1 MKGWSVRRITFTFMF
16 LHAALCLS
24 LFLFQPAFSQEKA
37 PPKLV
42 VGIVI
47 DQFRYDYL
55 AKNKNLFTKKGF
67 RFLQENG
74 VSYTNAHYPY
84 VPTYTAP
91 GHASI
96 YTGSSPAYH
105 GIVANDWY
113 ERFEKKEV
121 YCVDDDAVQGTGSEG
136 KAGKKSPRR
145 LIGNTI
151 GDELLDFTNGK
162 AKVISIAM
170 KDRSA
175 ILPAG
180 KAGKAFWFD
189 DETGFFITSTYYAN
203 ILPQWVQNFNAKKPA
218 EEYLSA
224 QWTLLHPES
233 DYALSD
239 PDDSEGEGTLYGET
253 KPVFPHKIIPGEKPA
268 ARYSTLKE
276 TPFISELTFE
286 LAKEAVSGEE
296 LGADDVPD
304 LLAIS
309 LGANDYVGHT
319 FGPDSREA
327 QDMALRT
334 DVMVADFLE
343 FLDKKIG
350 LANVVFFV
358 TADHGAAPSIAHSQR
373 MKYPVQFVLKKDF
386 VERIESALKMKF
398 GEGKFISDFV
408 NQWFYLNESELNE
421 KSVRK
426 SEFVQELQSVLL
438 QQPEVQ
444 YVISAEALQTQ
455 TARMPLFSRVQMGY
469 YPQRSGD
476 VYMEMKPFYFFPYK
490 NTKTGGDHG
499 AMYSYDSHVPVIF
512 YGKSIPKKGN
522 VARHI
527 TPLDIAPTLSQL
539 LNIPMPS
546 IAVGNVLEEIIP

>member
-1 MKGWSVRRITFTFMF
+1 MNKRIG
-16 LHAALCLS
+16 AALLFI
-24 LFLFQPAFSQEKA
+24 FLFFGRAFPLEKT

-55 AKNKNLFTKKGF
+55 VKNRNLFSEKGF
-67 RFLQENG
+67 NFLQKNG
-74 VSYTNAHYPY
+74 VSYANAHFNY

-113 ERFEKKEV
+113 DRFEKKEV
-121 YCVDDDAVQGTGSEG
+121 YCVDDDAAQGVGSNG

-145 LIGNTI
+145 LIGSTF

-189 DETGFFITSTYYAN
+189 DETGAFITSTYYAN
-203 ILPQWVQNFNAKKPA
+203 ALPSWVQNFNAGKFA
-218 EEYLSA
+218 EKYFGKE
-224 QWTLLHPES
+224 WTLFRPES

-239 PDDSEGEGTLYGET
+239 PDDSEGEGVLFGET
-253 KPVFPHKIIPGEKPA
+253 KPVFPHKISPGEGSV
-268 ARYSTLKE
+268 ARYATLKE
-276 TPFISELTFE
+276 TPFISELTFA
-286 LAKEAVSGEE
+286 LAKEAVTGEQ
-296 LGADDVPD
+296 LGADEIPD
-304 LLAIS
+304 LVAVS

-334 DVMVADFLE
+334 DAMLADFLS
-343 FLDKKIG
+343 FLDKTVG
-350 LANVVFFV
+350 LSQVVVFI
-358 TADHGAAPSIAHSQR
+358 TADHGSAPSIAHSRR
-373 MKYPVQFVLKKDF
+373 MNYPVEFVLKKDF
-386 VERIESALKMKF
+386 LGRINSALKMKF
-398 GEGKFISDFV
+398 GEGDFILDFV
-408 NQWFYLNESELNE
+408 NQWFYVNEKTLNE
-421 KSVRK
+421 KSVPK
-426 SEFVQELQSVLL
+426 KEFVQELQFVLL

-444 YVISAEALQTQ
+444 YVISAESLQTL
-455 TARMPLFSRVQMGY
+455 AERAPLFSRVQMGY
-469 YPQRSGD
+469 HTHRSGD

-490 NTKTGGDHG
+490 DTKTGGDHG
-499 AMYSYDSHVPVIF
+499 SMYAYDTHVPVILF
-512 YGKSIPKKGN
+512 GKSIPKTGS
-522 VARHI
+522 VSRRI
-527 TPLDIAPTLSQL
+527 SPLDIVPTLSAL
-539 LNIPMPS
+539 MEIPFP
-546 IAVGNVLEEIIP
+546 ATATGNVLDEIVK